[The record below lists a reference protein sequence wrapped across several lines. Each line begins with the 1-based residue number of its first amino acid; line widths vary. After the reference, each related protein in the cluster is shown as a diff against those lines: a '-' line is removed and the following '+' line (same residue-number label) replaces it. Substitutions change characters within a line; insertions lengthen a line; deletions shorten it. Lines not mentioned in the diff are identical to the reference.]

1 MLRDVFFNRA
11 ILAGTVFFLL
21 LIVGA
26 QLYSWHVRRTTDAE
40 LQWTDRAVQALEN
53 RTQTRTAA
61 NTVETSRVNFEQA
74 GAPLENQYAQPRD
87 DDPAALPSDDAAPI
101 DLSDAFLPD
110 DSVSKE
116 EQFSEEIPVSPYGF
130 GPYPE
135 VPAGYPL
142 PLSIPWEWSEETIA
156 SLEKTMENP
165 LQEKGVSFT
174 EFLKTNELM
183 ARVGIKLWNEGR
195 HFDGIT
201 TSDQTGRFY
210 PNEPDVLYVKWRE
223 ATLSNGEVRRYM
235 SRTIGSAISSV
246 SIAAQE
252 GRETPPDWLEIRSLD
267 DGIAP
272 YEFLGLN
279 R

>member
-21 LIVGA
+21 MIVGA

-40 LQWTDRAVQALEN
+40 LQRTDRAVRALEN
-53 RTQTRTAA
+53 RTQTHTGAD
-61 NTVETSRVNFEQA
+61 TVDTSRVDFEQA
-74 GAPLENQYAQPRD
+74 ETSLENHDAQSTD
-87 DDPAALPSDDAAPI
+87 DDTTGLPGDDTAPI

-110 DSVSKE
+110 DSVLKE

-142 PLSIPWEWSEETIA
+142 PLSIPWQWNEETIA
-156 SLEKTMENP
+156 ALEKTMETS
-165 LQEKGVSFT
+165 LREKGVSFT

-223 ATLSNGEVRRYM
+223 TTLANGEVRRYM
-235 SRTIGSAISSV
+235 SQTIGAAISSV
-246 SIAAQE
+246 SIAAQD